1 MHCPESLK
9 TLSDGLV
16 SRVSRLAADRG
27 ASLYLVGGYI
37 RDAVLGKL
45 EGIKDL
51 DFAVADKEAIGLAR
65 GIADTLEG
73 HFVLLDESN
82 DTARVVLDDGTVI
95 DFAGCLGGTIETDLL
110 RRDFTINSL
119 AWSASRPDV
128 LLDPTGGM
136 EDIERRLVRAV
147 SEKAFEEDPL
157 RLLRAFRFSARL
169 GFDIEKNTM
178 TYIEKHRKSLAGV
191 AVERINY
198 ELFALL
204 SEPGSGDMLER
215 MGALELLDVVF
226 PELTECRQVTANAFH
241 HLGLFDHSIEA
252 VRQMEMTLPDLP
264 GWVRESADQ
273 ELSFGVSRL
282 AATKLA
288 CLLHDIGKPA
298 TWSITEEGRHT
309 FYGHDGVGADMAEPL
324 SERMKWSRPVTRL
337 IIKLIKWHLRPGQL
351 FHQGEPSLKAVSRFY
366 RNVGDDLPE
375 LMMLAYGDLGA
386 TRGDGLT
393 PEVRGSLSRNFDGL
407 LSGFVLYKEQRKR
420 VPRLL
425 NGRDIMSL
433 LSLQPGPA
441 VGDLLDSL
449 DDAQAAG
456 EVQDRLQAEDFVR
469 DLYEKKYSG

>member
-1 MHCPESLK
+1 MRCPESLR

-16 SRVSRLAADRG
+16 SRVSTLAADRG
-27 ASLYLVGGYI
+27 ASIYLVGGYV

-45 EGIKDL
+45 EGKKDL
-51 DFAVADKEAIGLAR
+51 DFAVADREAIDLAR
-65 GIADTLEG
+65 SIADSLQG

-82 DTARVVLDDGTVI
+82 DTARVVLEDGTVI

-119 AWSASRPDV
+119 AWSASQPDM

-136 EDIERRLVRAV
+136 ADIERRLVRAV

-169 GFDIEKNTM
+169 GFDIDEKTM
-178 TYIEKHRKSLAGV
+178 ACIEKHRQNLAGV

-204 SEPGSGDMLER
+204 GEPGSGDTLER

-226 PELTECRQVTANAFH
+226 PELTECRRVTANAFH

-252 VRQMEMTLPDLP
+252 VRQMEMALPGLP
-264 GWVRESADQ
+264 GWVRESAEQ
-273 ELSFGVSRL
+273 ELSFGISRL

-309 FYGHDGVGADMAEPL
+309 FYGHDAVGAEMAEPL

-337 IIKLIKWHLRPGQL
+337 IIRLIKWHLRPGQL
-351 FHQGEPSLKAVSRFY
+351 FHQGEPSLKALSRFY
-366 RNVGDDLPE
+366 RNIGDDLPE

-407 LSGFVLYKEQRKR
+407 LSGFVLYKEERKR
-420 VPRLL
+420 TPRLL

-433 LSLQPGPA
+433 LSLQPGPM

-469 DLYEKKYSG
+469 DLYEKEYCG